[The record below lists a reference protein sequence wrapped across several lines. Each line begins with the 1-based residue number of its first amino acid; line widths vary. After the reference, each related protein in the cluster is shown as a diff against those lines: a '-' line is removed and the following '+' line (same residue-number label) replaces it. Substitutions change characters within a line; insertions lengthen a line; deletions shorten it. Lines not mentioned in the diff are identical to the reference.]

1 MLRFL
6 FSVVAATLLLG
17 ACSQTPPPP
26 PPAPPAQRAM
36 APSQMPP
43 ATVYFATGSSTLSP
57 ESMATIQQVAADY
70 KTTANA
76 TVTLSGHTDTV
87 GSPDVNMALS
97 QRRADA
103 VRNALV
109 RAGVPAAAITA
120 GGQGEASLPVQTAD
134 NVDERQN
141 RSVAIT
147 VVAPIPMARTGMSDA
162 EYCAALS
169 RTYRQFRPS
178 QADETAA
185 AAMHQCEIGNTAAGI
200 PVLEQTLTMSRI
212 PLPSRY

>member
-1 MLRFL
+1 MLKSIFPI
-6 FSVVAATLLLG
+6 VAAALLLG
-17 ACSQTPPPP
+17 ACSQTPPP

-36 APSQMPP
+36 APRQMPP
-43 ATVYFATGSSTLSP
+43 ATVYFGTGSSTLSQ
-57 ESMATIQQVAADY
+57 ESMATIQQVAANY

-76 TVTLSGHTDTV
+76 TVTLTGHTDTV
-87 GSPDVNMALS
+87 GSQDVNMALS

-109 RAGVPAAAITA
+109 REGVPAAAITTA
-120 GGQGEASLPVQTAD
+120 AQGEASLPVQTAD

-141 RSVAIT
+141 RSVAIA
-147 VVAPIPMARTGMSDA
+147 VVAPVPMARAGMTDA

-169 RTYRQFRPS
+169 AKYRDFRTS

-185 AAMHQCEIGNTAAGI
+185 AAMAQCQAGNTAAGI

>member
-1 MLRFL
+1 MLKSIFPI
-6 FSVVAATLLLG
+6 VAAALLLG
-17 ACSQTPPPP
+17 ACSQAPPP

-36 APSQMPP
+36 APQQMPP
-43 ATVYFATGSSTLSP
+43 ATVYFGTGSSTLSP
-57 ESMATIQQVAADY
+57 ESMATIQQVAANY

-87 GSPDVNMALS
+87 GSQDFNMTLS

-109 RAGVPAAAITA
+109 RQGVPAAAITA

-134 NVDERQN
+134 NVDERRN
-141 RSVAIT
+141 RSVDIA
-147 VVAPIPMARTGMSDA
+147 VVVPVPMARAGMTDA

-169 RTYRQFRPS
+169 AKYRDLRTS

-185 AAMHQCEIGNTAAGI
+185 AAMAQCQAGNTAAGI

>member
-1 MLRFL
+1 MLKSL
-6 FSVVAATLLLG
+6 FPVVAAALLLG
-17 ACSQTPPPP
+17 ACSQTPPP

-36 APSQMPP
+36 APRQMPP
-43 ATVYFATGSSTLSP
+43 ATVYFGTGSSTLSP
-57 ESMATIQQVAADY
+57 ESMATIQQIAANY

-76 TVTLSGHTDTV
+76 TVTLTGPTDTV
-87 GSPDVNMALS
+87 GSQDVNRALS

-109 RAGVPAAAITA
+109 RDSVPAAALTTA
-120 GGQGEASLPVQTAD
+120 AQGEASLPVQTAD

-141 RSVAIT
+141 RSVAIA
-147 VVAPIPMARTGMSDA
+147 VVAPVPVTRTGMTDA

-169 RTYRQFRPS
+169 RTYRDFRTS

-185 AAMHQCEIGNTAAGI
+185 AAMAQCQAGNTAAGI
-200 PVLEQTLTMSRI
+200 PVLERTLTMNRI
-212 PLPSRY
+212 PLPARY

>member
-1 MLRFL
+1 MLKSIFPI
-6 FSVVAATLLLG
+6 VAAALLLG
-17 ACSQTPPPP
+17 ACSQTPPP

-36 APSQMPP
+36 APRQMPP
-43 ATVYFATGSSTLSP
+43 ATVYFGTGSSTLSP
-57 ESMATIQQVAADY
+57 ESMASIRQVAANY

-76 TVTLSGHTDTV
+76 TVTLTGHTDTV
-87 GSPDVNMALS
+87 GSQDLNMALS

-109 RAGVPAAAITA
+109 REGVPAAAITT

-134 NVDERQN
+134 NVDERRN
-141 RSVAIT
+141 RSVDIA
-147 VVAPIPMARTGMSDA
+147 VVVPVPVARTGMTDA

-169 RTYRQFRPS
+169 AKYRDFRTS

-185 AAMHQCEIGNTAAGI
+185 AAMAQCQAGNTAAGI

>member
-1 MLRFL
+1 MLKSIFPI
-6 FSVVAATLLLG
+6 VAAALLLG
-17 ACSQTPPPP
+17 ACSQTPPP

-36 APSQMPP
+36 APRQMPP
-43 ATVYFATGSSTLSP
+43 ATVYFGTGSSTLSP
-57 ESMATIQQVAADY
+57 ESMATIRQIAANY

-76 TVTLSGHTDTV
+76 TVTLTGHTDTV
-87 GSPDVNMALS
+87 GSQDLNMALS

-109 RAGVPAAAITA
+109 REGVPAAAITT

-134 NVDERQN
+134 NVDERRN
-141 RSVAIT
+141 RSVDIA
-147 VVAPIPMARTGMSDA
+147 VVVPVPVARTGMTDA

-169 RTYRQFRPS
+169 AKYRDFRTS

-185 AAMHQCEIGNTAAGI
+185 AAMAQCQAGNTAAGI

-212 PLPSRY
+212 PLPARY

>member
-1 MLRFL
+1 MLKSIFPI
-6 FSVVAATLLLG
+6 VAAALLLG

-26 PPAPPAQRAM
+26 PAPPPQRAM

-43 ATVYFATGSSTLSP
+43 ATVYFGTGSSTLSP
-57 ESMATIQQVAADY
+57 ESRATIQQVAANY

-76 TVTLSGHTDTV
+76 TVTLTGHTDTV
-87 GSPDVNMALS
+87 GSQDVNMALS

-109 RAGVPAAAITA
+109 RQGVPAAAITTA
-120 GGQGEASLPVQTAD
+120 AQGEASLPVQTAD

-141 RSVAIT
+141 RSVAIA
-147 VVAPIPMARTGMSDA
+147 VVAPVPMARAGMTDA

-169 RTYRQFRPS
+169 AKYRDFRTS

-185 AAMHQCEIGNTAAGI
+185 AAMAQCQAGNTAAGI

>member
-1 MLRFL
+1 MLKSIFPI
-6 FSVVAATLLLG
+6 VAAALLLG
-17 ACSQTPPPP
+17 ACSQTPP

-36 APSQMPP
+36 APRQMPP
-43 ATVYFATGSSTLSP
+43 ATVYFGTGSSTLSP
-57 ESMATIQQVAADY
+57 ESMASIRQVAANY

-76 TVTLSGHTDTV
+76 TVTLTGHTDTV
-87 GSPDVNMALS
+87 GSQDLNMALS

-109 RAGVPAAAITA
+109 RQGVPAAAITA

-134 NVDERQN
+134 NVDERRN
-141 RSVAIT
+141 RSVDIA
-147 VVAPIPMARTGMSDA
+147 VVVPVPMARTGMTDA

-169 RTYRQFRPS
+169 AKYRDFRTS

-185 AAMHQCEIGNTAAGI
+185 AAMAQCQAGNTAAGI
-200 PVLEQTLTMSRI
+200 PVLEQTLTMARI
-212 PLPSRY
+212 PLPARY

>member
-1 MLRFL
+1 MLKSL
-6 FSVVAATLLLG
+6 FPVVAAALLLG

-26 PPAPPAQRAM
+26 PAPPAQSAM
-36 APSQMPP
+36 APRQMTP
-43 ATVYFATGSSTLSP
+43 ATVYFDTGSSTLSP
-57 ESMATIQQVAADY
+57 QSMASIRQVSADY
-70 KTTANA
+70 KTAGNA
-76 TVTLSGHTDTV
+76 TVTLTGHTDTV
-87 GSPDVNMALS
+87 GSQDLNMALS

-109 RAGVPAAAITA
+109 RDGVPVASITTGA
-120 GGQGEASLPVQTAD
+120 QGEAGLPVQTAD
-134 NVDERQN
+134 NVNERRN
-141 RSVAIT
+141 RSVDIA
-147 VVAPIPMARTGMSDA
+147 VVVPVPTARAGMSDA

-185 AAMHQCEIGNTAAGI
+185 AAMHQCEVGNTAAGI

>member
-1 MLRFL
+1 MLKSLFL
-6 FSVVAATLLLG
+6 VVAAALLLG
-17 ACSQTPPPP
+17 ACSQAPPP

-57 ESMATIQQVAADY
+57 ESMATIQQVAANY

-87 GSPDVNMALS
+87 GSQDFNMTLS

-109 RAGVPAAAITA
+109 RQGVPAAAITA

-134 NVDERQN
+134 NVDERRN
-141 RSVAIT
+141 RSVDIA
-147 VVAPIPMARTGMSDA
+147 VVVPVPMARAGMTDA

-169 RTYRQFRPS
+169 AKYRDLRTS

-185 AAMHQCEIGNTAAGI
+185 AAMAQCQAGNTAAGI

>member
-1 MLRFL
+1 MLKFL
-6 FSVVAATLLLG
+6 FSVVAAALLLG

-43 ATVYFATGSSTLSP
+43 ATVYFGTGSSTLSP
-57 ESMATIQQVAADY
+57 ESMATIQQVAANY

-76 TVTLSGHTDTV
+76 TVTLTGHTDTV
-87 GSPDVNMALS
+87 GSQDLNTALS

-109 RAGVPAAAITA
+109 REGVPAAAITA

-134 NVDERQN
+134 NVDERRN
-141 RSVAIT
+141 RSVDIT
-147 VVAPIPMARTGMSDA
+147 VVGQTMTRTGMTDA

-185 AAMHQCEIGNTAAGI
+185 AAMAQCEAGNTAAGI
-200 PVLEQTLTMSRI
+200 PVLERTLTMNRI

>member
-1 MLRFL
+1 MLKSLFL
-6 FSVVAATLLLG
+6 VVAAALLLG
-17 ACSQTPPPP
+17 ACSQAPPP

-36 APSQMPP
+36 APQQMPP
-43 ATVYFATGSSTLSP
+43 ATVYFGTGSSTLSP
-57 ESMATIQQVAADY
+57 ESMATIQQVAANY

-87 GSPDVNMALS
+87 GSQDFNMTLS

-109 RAGVPAAAITA
+109 RQGVPAAAITA

-134 NVDERQN
+134 NVDERRN
-141 RSVAIT
+141 RSVDIA
-147 VVAPIPMARTGMSDA
+147 VVVPVPMARAGMTDA

-169 RTYRQFRPS
+169 AKYRDLRTS

-185 AAMHQCEIGNTAAGI
+185 AAMAQCQAGNTAAGI

>member
-1 MLRFL
+1 
-6 FSVVAATLLLG
+6 
-17 ACSQTPPPP
+17 
-26 PPAPPAQRAM
+26 
-36 APSQMPP
+36 
-43 ATVYFATGSSTLSP
+43 
-57 ESMATIQQVAADY
+57 MATIQQVAANY

-87 GSPDVNMALS
+87 GSQDFNMTLS

-109 RAGVPAAAITA
+109 RQGVPAAAITA

-134 NVDERQN
+134 NVDERRN
-141 RSVAIT
+141 RSVDIA
-147 VVAPIPMARTGMSDA
+147 VVVPVPMARAGMTDA

-169 RTYRQFRPS
+169 AKYRDLRTS

-185 AAMHQCEIGNTAAGI
+185 AAMAQCQAGNTAAGI

>member
-1 MLRFL
+1 MLKSL
-6 FSVVAATLLLG
+6 ISVVAAALLLG

-26 PPAPPAQRAM
+26 PQRAM

-43 ATVYFATGSSTLSP
+43 ATVYFATGSSTLSQ
-57 ESMATIQQVAADY
+57 EAMSSIQQVAANY
-70 KTTANA
+70 KTMGNA
-76 TVTLSGHTDTV
+76 TVTLTGHTDTV
-87 GSPDVNMALS
+87 GSPDYNVTLS

-109 RAGVPAAAITA
+109 REGVPATAITG

-134 NVDERQN
+134 NVDERRN
-141 RSVAIT
+141 RSVDIT
-147 VVAPIPMARTGMSDA
+147 VVGQMARTGMTDA

-169 RTYRQFRPS
+169 RTYRDFRTS

-185 AAMHQCEIGNTAAGI
+185 AAMAQCQAGNTAAGI
-200 PVLEQTLTMSRI
+200 PVLEQTLTMARI

>member
-1 MLRFL
+1 MPKFL
-6 FSVVAATLLLG
+6 FSLIAVALLLG

-26 PPAPPAQRAM
+26 PPAPQAQPAPR
-36 APSQMPP
+36 QMPP
-43 ATVYFATGSSTLSP
+43 ATVYFETGRSTLSP
-57 ESMATIQQVAADY
+57 QSMATIQQVAAES

-76 TVTLSGHTDTV
+76 TVTLNGHTDTV
-87 GSPDVNMALS
+87 GSQDVNMALA
-97 QRRADA
+97 QRRAEA

-109 RAGVPAAAITA
+109 RQGVPAAAITTA
-120 GGQGEASLPVQTAD
+120 AQGEASLPIQTAD
-134 NVDERQN
+134 NVDERRN
-141 RSVAIT
+141 RSVDI
-147 VVAPIPMARTGMSDA
+147 VVAVPVPLARTGMSDA

-169 RTYRQFRPS
+169 ATYRNFRPS

-185 AAMHQCEIGNTAAGI
+185 AAMAQCQAGNTAAGI

>member
-1 MLRFL
+1 MLKSL
-6 FSVVAATLLLG
+6 FSVVAVALLLG

-26 PPAPPAQRAM
+26 PPAPPAQSAM

-57 ESMATIQQVAADY
+57 ESMATIQQVAANY

-76 TVTLSGHTDTV
+76 TVTLTGHTDTV
-87 GSPDVNMALS
+87 GSQNVNVALS
-97 QRRADA
+97 QRRAEA

-109 RAGVPAAAITA
+109 RGGVPAASITTA
-120 GGQGEASLPVQTAD
+120 AQGEASLPVQTAD
-134 NVDERQN
+134 NVDERRN
-141 RSVAIT
+141 RSVDIA
-147 VVAPIPMARTGMSDA
+147 VVVPVPVARTGMSDA